1 MNSGNVAKT
10 VAYNNWLNWL
20 NKRFP
25 GSKDKILSRVRNRLG
40 QNDEEDQ
47 AWYEQVVQA
56 ATVIVPTYY
65 NYKMQ
70 SKLIDAQIARAQA
83 GQAPLDPTYFKTAGP
98 LGPTVTHQLD
108 TGMSENTKNLLVF
121 GGLGLAAFYLFSNVR
136 A

>member
-10 VAYNNWLNWL
+10 VAFNDWLNWL

-25 GSKDKILSRVRNRLG
+25 GSKEKILRSVKNRLG
-40 QNDEEDQ
+40 QGEAEDQ
-47 AWYEQVVQA
+47 AWYEQVIQA

-70 SKLIDAQIARAQA
+70 SKLVDAQIARAQA
-83 GQAPLDPTYFKTAGP
+83 GQSPLDPTYFRSAGT

-108 TGMSENTKNLLVF
+108 TGMSENTKNMLVF
-121 GGLGLAAFYLFSNVR
+121 GGLGLAAFYLFQNR
-136 A
+136 